1 MALKPTPPIP
11 PARGPRKAVPAKKA
25 TAPMRRY
32 ESLGEKNGPATRTAP
47 SGSVKRSVPGDP
59 SLSPAQRKAAIAREK
74 EMFRPE
80 SRLERA
86 VGNRQ
91 LKNSPKVHAKVQS
104 GKMTA
109 DAAYA
114 RAERVYGAATKVSK
128 AASAVGKIAG
138 RAAGAAGL
146 VGAAYET
153 GQTLTNPKKLK
164 SAATGSRA
172 ATKAAR
178 GTATT
183 ASPMN
188 MSGVGSVNAKS
199 KKAMNAKSD
208 AAKPVR
214 KYAKSTPANDVTK
227 RKGWT
232 GGRGTM

>member
-1 MALKPTPPIP
+1 MAKSVPVQTTR
-11 PARGPRKAVPAKKA
+11 PARKVAPAKKA
-25 TAPMRRY
+25 AAPTRRY
-32 ESLGEKNGPATRTAP
+32 EELGAKNGSTPRTA
-47 SGSVKRSVPGDP
+47 GAAVKRTKMPASSWGDP
-59 SLSPAQRKAAIAREK
+59 VGMSPAQRMTSRITDGAKGSKVGPRATRALVLAQRGEAPIVEKMTRAAAQ
-74 EMFRPE
+74 
-80 SRLERA
+80 
-86 VGNRQ
+86 V
-91 LKNSPKVHAKVQS
+91 AKV
-104 GKMTA
+104 GK
-109 DAAYA
+109 
-114 RAERVYGAATKVSK
+114 V
-128 AASAVGKIAG
+128 AG
-138 RAAGAAGL
+138 RAAGVAG
-146 VGAAYET
+146 VAGAAYET

-227 RKGWT
+227 RKGWM